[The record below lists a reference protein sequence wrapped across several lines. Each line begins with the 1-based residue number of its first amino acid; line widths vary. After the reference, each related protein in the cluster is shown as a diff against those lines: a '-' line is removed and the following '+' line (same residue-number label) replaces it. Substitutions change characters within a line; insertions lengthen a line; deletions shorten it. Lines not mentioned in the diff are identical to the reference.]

1 MNKQSEIQRK
11 YDSSNT
17 RRFGLKLN
25 LQTDKEV
32 IEKLEAV
39 PSIQG
44 YIKDLIKRD
53 LKSSK

>member
-1 MNKQSEIQRK
+1 MNKQSEIQKK
-11 YDSSNT
+11 YDSNNT

-25 LQTDKEV
+25 LQTDKEI

-53 LKSSK
+53 IETGK

>member
-53 LKSSK
+53 IETGK